1 MRRLI
6 LCLLLIIPVSLF
18 GQQTVV
24 QGFVL
29 DLQNDS
35 PIPGATI
42 AVSGTGT
49 QSDADGRFTLSL
61 DTPARDLKVS
71 AIGYKTQ
78 QVNIPAAG
86 TSLVIRLRS
95 DARTLQEVVVSG
107 TLREV
112 RKSESPIAI
121 ETYSNKFFQK
131 NITPNIFEG
140 LSILNGVQPQ
150 LNCNVCNTGDIH
162 INGMEGP
169 YTMVLVDGM
178 PIVSSL
184 STVYGLSGIPTSL
197 IKRIEIVKGP
207 ASTLYGSE
215 AVAGLINIIT
225 KDPASTDQWNIDINA
240 TSRKELNAD
249 LGTKW
254 RIGKTQGILG
264 VNAYNYQERYDVNN
278 DHFTDVTLQRRV
290 SVFNKWNFHRRGNL
304 PASLAVRYYKESR
317 WGGELNWG
325 KSMRGSDQ
333 VYAESIY
340 TDRVELIGNYGLSLG
355 REKLLLEY
363 SYNYHLQDAAY
374 GTKFYK
380 ATQHTGFAQLRWEK
394 RLGQHYLLAG
404 LPFRYIHFDDN
415 TPATSEHGRTRPN
428 ITRMPGVFLQDE
440 WHIDDAWTL
449 LGGLRYE
456 QHNTQGSI
464 TSPRL
469 ALKWEP
475 NKGHIFRLSGG
486 NGFRVV
492 NLFTEDHLALS
503 GARELVIIGDLKP
516 ERSWNGSL
524 NYNGTWYPS
533 FGFANID
540 LSAFYTYFMN
550 KILPDYDSDP
560 QKIIYRNLPGHAVS
574 QGLSANIDLA
584 FRNGFKALI
593 GATAMDVFTKAEDA
607 SGRIEKQDQLFAPKF
622 SATWALS
629 YDWRKAGLTFD
640 FTGKLYGPQ
649 RLPVVPDDYRPEY
662 SPWFALAN
670 VQATKKIGERIEV
683 YAAAKNLFN
692 FIPTGA
698 ILHPDDPFDRPG
710 GKYFN
715 TDGTPR
721 ADTNPYGYTFDPS
734 YNYAP
739 VQGIKGMVGIRY
751 RVK

>member
-1 MRRLI
+1 MRHRLA
-6 LCLLLIIPVSLF
+6 CLLLLF
-18 GQQTVV
+18 SFAAPAQQRIK
-24 QGFVL
+24 GLIL
-29 DLQNDS
+29 DLKTDL
-35 PIPGATI
+35 PLPGATI
-42 AVSGTGT
+42 AAGNDQGT
-49 QSDADGRFTLSL
+49 QSDPWGRFEL
-61 DTPARDLKVS
+61 DADTIPGKLIHIS
-71 AIGYKTQ
+71 AVGYESQSVRATDGM
-78 QVNIPAAG
+78 V
-86 TSLVIRLRS
+86 LRLRPDS
-95 DARTLQEVVVSG
+95 RSLQEVVVSG

-121 ETYSNKFFQK
+121 ETYSSKFFQK

-140 LSILNGVQPQ
+140 LSIINGVQPQ

-169 YTMVLVDGM
+169 YTMVLIDGM

-197 IKRIEIVKGP
+197 IRRIEIVKGP

-225 KDPASTDQWNIDINA
+225 KDAASSDRLNIDVNA
-240 TSRKELNAD
+240 TSREELNGD
-249 LGTKW
+249 LSTKW
-254 RIGKTQGILG
+254 QIGRAQAILG
-264 VNAYNYQERYDVNN
+264 INGYSYQKRYDVNN
-278 DHFTDVTLQRRV
+278 DNFTDVTLQRRI
-290 SVFNKWNFHRRGNL
+290 SAFNKWSLQREGGL

-317 WGGELNWG
+317 WGGELQWQ
-325 KSMRGSDQ
+325 KQYRGSDQ
-333 VYAESIY
+333 IYAESIY
-340 TDRVELIGNYGLSLG
+340 TDRVELIGNYGIRAG
-355 REKLLLEY
+355 KERLLFEY

-374 GTKFYK
+374 GTKLYK

-394 RLGQHYLLAG
+394 KLGTHYLLAG
-404 LPFRYIHFDDN
+404 LPFRYVRFDDN
-415 TPATSEHGRTRPN
+415 TSATAAADGATQPSVTS
-428 ITRMPGVFLQDE
+428 MPGFFVQDE
-440 WHIDDAWTL
+440 WNLATGWTL

-456 QHNTQGSI
+456 RHNTQGNI
-464 TSPRL
+464 FSPRA
-469 ALKWEP
+469 ALKWQP
-475 NKGHIFRLSGG
+475 RKDHLFRLNGG

-516 ERSWNGSL
+516 ERSWNASL
-524 NYNGTWYPS
+524 NYNGTFYPS

-540 LSAFYTYFMN
+540 LSAFYTYFNN

-574 QGLSANIDLA
+574 RGLTANIDLA
-584 FRNGFKALI
+584 FRNGLKALI
-593 GATAMDVFTKAEDA
+593 GATAMDVFTNTQQADG
-607 SGRIEKQDQLFAPKF
+607 STQKQDQLFAPKF
-622 SATWALS
+622 SATWAIS
-629 YDWRKAGLTFD
+629 YDWRRIGLLLD

-670 VQATKKIGERIEV
+670 VQATKRLSNRMDAYV
-683 YAAAKNLFN
+683 AVKNLFN
-692 FIPTGA
+692 FMPTGA

-715 TDGTPR
+715 SDGTAR
-721 ADTNPYGYTFDPS
+721 ADTNPHGYTFDPS

-739 VQGIKGMVGIRY
+739 VQGIKMMFGVRY
-751 RVK
+751 RVR